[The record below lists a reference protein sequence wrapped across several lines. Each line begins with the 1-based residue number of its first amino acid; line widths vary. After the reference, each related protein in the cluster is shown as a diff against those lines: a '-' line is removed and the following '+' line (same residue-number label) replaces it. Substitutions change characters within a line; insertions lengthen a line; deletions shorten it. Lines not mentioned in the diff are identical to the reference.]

1 MGTTHHRHEEH
12 RTHESNATRQET
24 TIAGSQGQEHRHR
37 RNASQVSGSIFYKLA
52 LSPCHERH
60 QPAKDD
66 GSQPIAKE
74 LLQELSHE
82 HSDASWFAQGLPS
95 QVALIIEGRPLLHI
109 VEVVTSGRMADTAHY
124 EPYRHPYHNINFH
137 YLTIT

>member
-52 LSPCHERH
+52 LSH
-60 QPAKDD
+60 A
-66 GSQPIAKE
+66 
-74 LLQELSHE
+74 
-82 HSDASWFAQGLPS
+82 
-95 QVALIIEGRPLLHI
+95 
-109 VEVVTSGRMADTAHY
+109 TSV
-124 EPYRHPYHNINFH
+124 INPPKM
-137 YLTIT
+137 TGPNP